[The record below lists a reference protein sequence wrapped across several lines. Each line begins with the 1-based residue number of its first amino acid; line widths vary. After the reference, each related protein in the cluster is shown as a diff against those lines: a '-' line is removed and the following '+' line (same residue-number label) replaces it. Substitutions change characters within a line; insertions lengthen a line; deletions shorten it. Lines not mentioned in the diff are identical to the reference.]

1 MTPTR
6 PPFLGDLELAVMDHV
21 WSHGACDVKA
31 CHLAVG
37 GRRKITHNTT
47 QSTLERLFRKGLLR
61 REKVSHAFVYEAA
74 LSREEYGARMAEHV
88 LSTVVGSAAPAT
100 VLAAFVDLADR
111 AGEESLSRLERL
123 IAERRASR
131 ERR

>member
-6 PPFLGDLELAVMDHV
+6 PPFLGDLELAVMDRV

-111 AGEESLSRLERL
+111 AGEESLTRLERL

>member
-1 MTPTR
+1 M
-6 PPFLGDLELAVMDHV
+6 AVMDHV
-21 WSHGACDVKA
+21 WSSGACDVKA

-37 GRRKITHNTT
+37 GRRRITSNTV

-74 LSREEYGARMAEHV
+74 LTREEYGSRMAEHV
-88 LSTVVGSAAPAT
+88 VSTVVGAAAPAT

-111 AGEESLSRLERL
+111 AGEENLARLERL
-123 IAERRASR
+123 IAERRASK

>member
-21 WSHGACDVKA
+21 WSRGPCDVKA

-37 GRRKITHNTT
+37 GRRKITHNTV

-61 REKVSHAFVYEAA
+61 RVKVSHAFVYEAA
-74 LSREEYGARMAEHV
+74 QSREGYGAQVAEHV
-88 LSTVVGSAAPAT
+88 VSTVVGNAAPET

-111 AGEESLSRLERL
+111 AGEENLARLERL
-123 IAERRASR
+123 IAERRASK